1 MQQAVL
7 MGRHT
12 QKKSWCLKTIPAA
25 KFDGEQA
32 MADFGDEQQPQQE
45 MQQDPFGDGGVPQQD
60 DGGFAPMNDGGGDF
74 GAQDGGFTPQ
84 EDTGFGG
91 GGGMEVQQ
99 DDFSGGMAAPQ
110 EDDFGAV
117 QQDTGFDAPVEQEQD
132 QFAAAEESKLRC
144 ATLLAL
150 IRFFSVAYLSLLAPK
165 ASLKLALIRVVSVGA
180 HQLARPEGFAQTHND
195 SLVHCVCAIAASST

>member
-1 MQQAVL
+1 
-7 MGRHT
+7 
-12 QKKSWCLKTIPAA
+12 
-25 KFDGEQA
+25 

-84 EDTGFGG
+84 EDTGFGGG

>member
-1 MQQAVL
+1 
-7 MGRHT
+7 
-12 QKKSWCLKTIPAA
+12 
-25 KFDGEQA
+25 

-110 EDDFGAV
+110 EDD
-117 QQDTGFDAPVEQEQD
+117 
-132 QFAAAEESKLRC
+132 
-144 ATLLAL
+144 
-150 IRFFSVAYLSLLAPK
+150 LAPCSRTLVSTPRSSRSRTSSLPRK
-165 ASLKLALIRVVSVGA
+165 RAS
-180 HQLARPEGFAQTHND
+180 
-195 SLVHCVCAIAASST
+195 